1 MLFSAKNV
9 KTRQKAKQKQV
20 WEIRFEYEIGIGF
33 KFHIRSSIGVED
45 EGARGSYTT
54 SNDKFRLFEQLNRL

>member
-9 KTRQKAKQKQV
+9 TIRQKAKQKQV
-20 WEIRFEYEIGIGF
+20 ADICPKQEIGIGF
-33 KFHIRSSIGVED
+33 IFHIRSSICVVAED

-54 SNDKFRLFEQLNRL
+54 T